1 MEVSREEEFEH
12 QHKDNSKIRH
22 HSPSAHGIEGPSG
35 RCMYMRVKMF
45 VRGNTNNFQRG
56 FSQHAPPAILNYLKK
71 KKGNIVLFHLFP
83 NGILPL
89 VGLGSNEA
97 QHLALGSMLS
107 HMGTRYTQRQVEPK
121 AKCGH

>member
-1 MEVSREEEFEH
+1 
-12 QHKDNSKIRH
+12 
-22 HSPSAHGIEGPSG
+22 
-35 RCMYMRVKMF
+35 MRVEMF

-56 FSQHAPPAILNYLKK
+56 FSQHASPAILNYLKD

-97 QHLALGSMLS
+97 QHLALGSKLS
-107 HMGTRYTQRQVEPK
+107 RMGTRCIQRQESKRQNV
-121 AKCGH
+121 ATSQHGSSVGVQGMKC